1 MASMFKAEKIHC
13 KWMTHGVLKVL
24 YESDSFQDRT
34 I

>member
-1 MASMFKAEKIHC
+1 MTSMFKAEKSHC

-24 YESDSFQDRT
+24 YESDSSQDQT